1 MVTMSSSFTLPPVIR
16 RFGRCGEWEQ
26 RVPSSSPSPET
37 GDQSICSNPKAGSSK
52 QPAGYRADR
61 VKSIVDGIISPFTAC
76 WTPSDPCGPVQC
88 SDKVFRKQPSVVSPH
103 LDRII
108 TYRDNRVEHNTKD
121 RPIEDYYSQSQSHR
135 HPHQHH
141 RNYHH
146 QRYPKPA
153 SLSFSSSRREP
164 AAATEE
170 SATTTTTSEKKK
182 RTTDI
187 AKPRSND
194 ILCGRGGSSNRHL
207 GNIHFRELVAANKQI
222 YVGLTKKQKM
232 LVARKIVDAI
242 HTTGGRF
249 LAKDLDTGMF
259 YDIGLPR
266 SLEKTSQ
273 GNFIC
278 MATLFAL

>member
-1 MVTMSSSFTLPPVIR
+1 M
-16 RFGRCGEWEQ
+16 
-26 RVPSSSPSPET
+26 PSSSPSPEI
-37 GDQSICSNPKAGSSK
+37 GDQSSVVGESSVYSKAGGNK
-52 QPAGYRADR
+52 PAGYGGVRADR

-76 WTPSDPCGPVQC
+76 WQPTDPCGPVQC

-108 TYRDNRVEHNTKD
+108 TYPDARVEHNKKD
-121 RPIEDYYSQSQSHR
+121 HSAEDYYSLAHSRRQA
-135 HPHQHH
+135 HPHH

-146 QRYPKPA
+146 RYPKPTT
-153 SLSFSSSRREP
+153 LNFSSSRREP
-164 AAATEE
+164 AAASEE
-170 SATTTTTSEKKK
+170 STKKTTTSEKKK
-182 RTTDI
+182 RNTDI
-187 AKPRSND
+187 AKPLSND

-207 GNIHFRELVAANKQI
+207 GNIHFRELVAANKQT

-242 HTTGGRF
+242 HSTGGRF

-273 GNFIC
+273 GKFTYI
-278 MATLFAL
+278 ATSFDLWKLSCSCAI